1 MKRNDEIIQLS
12 NEIMLDIT
20 EGRMP
25 LYTVL
30 LKASRL
36 SLLLDLPKN
45 VDLFKEWAKYA
56 EQNQFVVDTFRSSM
70 ESAKDPDVSIASAN
84 PSEFVNGGFGSR
96 QNGNTIERN
105 YLRSEATKVVG
116 YLAKYRTETYT
127 FVSGVNSSWQFGNVA
142 ETIFDKKRKRV
153 EPVLERIF
161 PDTSQRLNSI
171 EQNLRSTNP
180 EDWKNA
186 VSSCRAL
193 LMDIADI
200 VNPAKDKDDKG
211 KYINRLKDY
220 VSPKV
225 QSGTKKKLL
234 KTYFDELKARI
245 EYTMDLTQGSA
256 HQSRPLLTEAEDV
269 VLNTYLVIA
278 ELMQLYS
285 EHNNDELRQRLTELQ
300 AKKPDVVG
308 PNTEEVTSKLV
319 IMEKDKNDSINS
331 AKRQ

>member
-1 MKRNDEIIQLS
+1 MKRNDEIIKLS
-12 NEIMLDIT
+12 SEIMVDIT
-20 EGRMP
+20 DGRLP

-45 VDLFKEWAKYA
+45 VDLFKDWAKYA

-70 ESAKDPDVSIASAN
+70 EATKDPDVSITSAN
-84 PSEFVNGGFGSR
+84 PNEFVNGRFGTG

-116 YLAKYRTETYT
+116 YLSKYRAETYT
-127 FVSGVNSSWQFGNVA
+127 FVSGVNSSWQFGNIA
-142 ETIFDKKRKRV
+142 ETIFEKKRKRV

-171 EQNLRSTNP
+171 EQNLRSANP

-200 VNPAKDKDDKG
+200 LNPAKDKDDKG

-225 QSGTKKKLL
+225 QSATKKKLL
-234 KTYFDELKARI
+234 KTYFDELKSRI
-245 EYTMDLTQGSA
+245 EYTMDLTQGGA
-256 HQSRPLLTEAEDV
+256 HQGRPLLTEAEDV

-278 ELMQLYS
+278 ELMQIYT
-285 EHNNDELRQRLTELQ
+285 ENNKEELLERLTELQ
-300 AKKPDVVG
+300 AKEPTT
-308 PNTEEVTSKLV
+308 TEDIVEQSKTV
-319 IMEKDKNDSINS
+319 KK
-331 AKRQ
+331 K